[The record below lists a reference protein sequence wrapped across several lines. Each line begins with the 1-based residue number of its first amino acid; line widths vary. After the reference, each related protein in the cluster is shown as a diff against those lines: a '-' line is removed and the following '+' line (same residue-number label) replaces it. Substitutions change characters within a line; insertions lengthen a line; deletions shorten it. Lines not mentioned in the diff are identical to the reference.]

1 LSQDAD
7 RDASAVLAAA
17 LRFLRYTPAFGG
29 SAGTVDTSQAA
40 IAAANSSHKSN
51 AQQRHSR
58 NSSTRRS
65 LHTLP
70 IAHQQSSTDSFG
82 PPTRSLLRSAGYA
95 SRARSLPDISIG
107 VPHFRVKPMRT
118 LWRLEYDHAQGLTG
132 VLREG
137 LGDMLEARSGPD
149 GLPGA
154 KALHQANAFSAAPLF
169 KKLVLSDNPAL
180 GFRVIDG
187 GRTIRGWVFIS
198 DLVEEEEIQAGE
210 LAKLMHSVGVFCEEI
225 RLSNVN
231 LLASHLAFSP
241 FQRVLELDHTAIEDS
256 MILSAL
262 ERATCISPKAQ
273 SLPATAGSAIAKET
287 TSLLVEVC
295 RSYKGETTLR

>member
-1 LSQDAD
+1 MPIATQQQGSPLLSGSQD
-7 RDASAVLAAA
+7 
-17 LRFLRYTPAFGG
+17 
-29 SAGTVDTSQAA
+29 
-40 IAAANSSHKSN
+40 
-51 AQQRHSR
+51 
-58 NSSTRRS
+58 TR
-65 LHTLP
+65 
-70 IAHQQSSTDSFG
+70 
-82 PPTRSLLRSAGYA
+82 LRSADQRNSRQISSFHSSGQQQPQAQRTHRRMHATTQQAIRYVRRGSYNTNRAQSRLNHLRGRYSDLQVMLPAPGYFQTFP
-95 SRARSLPDISIG
+95 SEFHTSG
-107 VPHFRVKPMRT
+107 
-118 LWRLEYDHAQGLTG
+118 LWRLEYDHAQELTG

-198 DLVEEEEIQAGE
+198 DLVEEEELQAGE

-295 RSYKGETTLR
+295 RSYKGETTLSTSLRKKKTT